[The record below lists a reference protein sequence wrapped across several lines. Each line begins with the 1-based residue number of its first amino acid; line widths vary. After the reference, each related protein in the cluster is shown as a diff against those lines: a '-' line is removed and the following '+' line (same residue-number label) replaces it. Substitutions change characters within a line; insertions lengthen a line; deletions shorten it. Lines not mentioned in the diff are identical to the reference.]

1 MALPGRQSRTVSRR
15 FGCQRTQAAMLS
27 VALAIGAIL
36 PGGSVA
42 FAQEHDQE
50 REGAAAPEPAPP
62 DGTADPRFDPGG
74 ETDLPFNVGAPVD
87 DGSDDGAPVD
97 VEPITDPDALR
108 LPLDDPNATAPDTVE
123 GGADDPV
130 APVEQPVP
138 APAPPAPVAVPVAT
152 PEAVAPSA
160 PAAKQPSGR
169 EKKTGSTRK
178 RPRDRSQPRRVVR
191 VTIPAAAVAPAP
203 PAAPA
208 APAVEPVATTA
219 TTSDKPARAGQRSY
233 RVQPGDSLWEIAS
246 DLLGTRA
253 ANVEVVAESSRIY
266 QLNRDRIGP
275 DPDVLAVGTVLRL
288 R

>member
-87 DGSDDGAPVD
+87 DDSDDGAPVD
-97 VEPITDPDALR
+97 VEPITDPDALG
-108 LPLDDPNATAPDTVE
+108 LPLADPNATAPDTVE
-123 GGADDPV
+123 GGPDDPV
-130 APVEQPVP
+130 APVEQP
-138 APAPPAPVAVPVAT
+138 APAPVAA
-152 PEAVAPSA
+152 PEPVAPSA
-160 PAAKQPSGR
+160 PAAKQRNGR
-169 EKKTGSTRK
+169 EVTAPTRK
-178 RPRDRSQPRRVVR
+178 RPRDRTQPRRVVR
-191 VTIPAAAVAPAP
+191 VTIPAAAIVAPAP
-203 PAAPA
+203 PAPA
-208 APAVEPVATTA
+208 APAVEPVAAGTTA
-219 TTSDKPARAGQRSY
+219 SDKPARPGQRSY
-233 RVQPGDSLWEIAS
+233 RVQPGDSLWTIAS

-253 ANVEVVAESSRIY
+253 ADTEVVAESNRIY
-266 QLNRDRIGP
+266 ELNRDRIGP